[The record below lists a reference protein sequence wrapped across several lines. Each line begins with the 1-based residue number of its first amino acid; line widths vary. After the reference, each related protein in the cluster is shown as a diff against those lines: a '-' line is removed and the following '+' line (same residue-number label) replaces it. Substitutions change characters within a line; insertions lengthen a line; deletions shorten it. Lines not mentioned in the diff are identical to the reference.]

1 MDQQPL
7 FSGAPSTA
15 DDERVPT
22 QNTEA
27 ILAGRE
33 IPWEIYSTVRVCRDS
48 VRSDDDDD
56 DDDAAFALPHA
67 LFAPPL
73 RRLVCRRG

>member
-48 VRSDDDDD
+48 VRTDDDD
-56 DDDAAFALPHA
+56 AFALPHA
-67 LFAPPL
+67 LFAPPPPPS
-73 RRLVCRRG
+73 RL

>member
-15 DDERVPT
+15 DDEHVPT
-22 QNTEA
+22 QSTEA

-33 IPWEIYSTVRVCRDS
+33 IPWEIYSTVRCLSR
-48 VRSDDDDD
+48 
-56 DDDAAFALPHA
+56 FAL
-67 LFAPPL
+67 
-73 RRLVCRRG
+73 